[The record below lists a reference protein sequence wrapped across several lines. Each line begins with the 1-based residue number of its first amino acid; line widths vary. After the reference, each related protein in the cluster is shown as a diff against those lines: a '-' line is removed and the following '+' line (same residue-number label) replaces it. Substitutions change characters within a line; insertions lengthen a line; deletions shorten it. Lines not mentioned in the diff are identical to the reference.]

1 MTTARAVFEAVR
13 AGDLAGLRACLDA
26 NPALARAREKGI
38 SLVLTA
44 LYHRQPELAAVV
56 AAELKELDVFEAAAL
71 DATGRLAELLEIDP
85 ELARGRAADGFT
97 PLHLAAY
104 FGNPDAARQLLATGA
119 DPDAVAD
126 NPTGLRPLHGAA
138 AARSTA
144 VAAVLLEA
152 GADPNAR
159 QLGGW
164 TPLHAAARHGDRE
177 LAQALLV
184 GGAAAEQA
192 SDDGKTAR
200 ELALEAGHGE
210 LAILLE
216 RGW

>member
-1 MTTARAVFEAVR
+1 VSGSRAVFEAVR
-13 AGDLAGLRACLDA
+13 AGDLERLRACLEA

-44 LYHRQPELAAVV
+44 LYHRQSDLAAVI
-56 AAELKELDVFEAAAL
+56 AAELRELDVFEAAAL
-71 DATGRLAELLEIDP
+71 DATDRLDELLRADE
-85 ELARGRAADGFT
+85 ELARSRSADGFT

-104 FGNPDAARQLLATGA
+104 FGRADAARRLLDAGA
-119 DPDAVAD
+119 DPDAVAE
-126 NPTGLRPLHGAA
+126 NPTELRPLHGAA

-144 VAAVLLEA
+144 VARLLLES

-184 GGAAAEQA
+184 GGARADQK
-192 SDDGKTAR
+192 SDDGKTAP

-210 LAILLE
+210 LAILFE